1 MKITTLLLVGIF
13 TAYFSNAQDPLTQ
26 TKPAKNIPT
35 FQLQKKINGHFT
47 YCNVDALGCIY
58 LMRNDQLI
66 KFNPKGDS
74 IAAFNDVYQYGKP
87 SYIDVTNPLKNLVL
101 YQSYGIITTLDRSL
115 NSRNNISLKSVQL
128 LQVNAAAVS
137 YDNQIWVFDEQ
148 NFVIKKIDDSGNTLM
163 SSADVRVLTS
173 DAPTATAIF
182 DHQQQ
187 LYLYD
192 ENKGIYIFDLYG
204 GYKKMIA
211 IPNWK
216 GISIYNNAVFGMHN
230 GQFLRIDLVTQNEES
245 IALPRSNQ
253 PIISVSIANRN
264 CYVFTSEGLVIYQ
277 LD

>member
-1 MKITTLLLVGIF
+1 VCF
-13 TAYFSNAQDPLTQ
+13 CNAQESLTPINPSN
-26 TKPAKNIPT
+26 TFPS
-35 FQLQKKINGHFT
+35 FQLQKKIKGHFT
-47 YCNVDALGCIY
+47 YCNVDALGFMY
-58 LMRNDQLI
+58 MMRNDQLI

-101 YQSYGIITTLDRSL
+101 YQPYGIITTLDRLL
-115 NSRNNISLKSVQL
+115 NPRNNISLRSLQL

-137 YDNQIWVFDEQ
+137 YDNQIWIFDEQ
-148 NFVIKKIDDSGNTLM
+148 NFVIKKIDDRGNTLLTT
-163 SSADVRVLTS
+163 ADVRVLTS

-216 GISIYNNAVFGMHN
+216 GISFYNNIVFGMHD
-230 GQFLRIDLVTQNEES
+230 GQLMMMDLNTQIEKT
-245 IALPRSNQ
+245 ITLPFPNQ
-253 PIISVSIANRN
+253 QIISVSVANRN
-264 CYVFTSEGLVIYQ
+264 CYVLTNDGLSIFQ
-277 LD
+277 MD